1 MYHEAFPHYLA
12 MGMTWEQFWE
22 QDSAL
27 VKDYREAKRL
37 RIDEENYV
45 AWLHGLYIYEAL
57 CNASPLFR
65 AFSKSGT
72 TARPY
77 PDKPHEL
84 ERRKRMTEKEE
95 NEQKMRDGMAYM
107 QRMTARFNQAF
118 YQKQKAMELAGKQ
131 TIAVQ
136 KGETKDGGHTN
147 A

>member
-1 MYHEAFPHYLA
+1 

-27 VKDYREAKRL
+27 VKDYREAKKL
-37 RIDEENYV
+37 RIDEENYI

-57 CNASPLFR
+57 CKASPLFR

-72 TARPY
+72 TAMPY
-77 PDKPHEL
+77 PEKPHEF
-84 ERRKRMTEKEE
+84 ERRKPMTEEEE
-95 NEQKMRDGMAYM
+95 NEQKMRAGMAYM

-118 YQKQKAMELAGKQ
+118 YQRQKANELVGKP
-131 TIAVQ
+131 TATAQ
-136 KGETKDGGHTN
+136 KGETKDGRHTN